1 MIKNYCIVGT
11 GSRAIEM
18 FAKDIVSE
26 YKDVACL
33 TGLCDINPG
42 RLEWAINEL
51 GVDIPCFTNFDNMLD
66 SVPCDV
72 VIVLTSDATH
82 DEFIIRAMKRGK
94 DVITEKPMTTDE
106 HKCRSILNTEKET
119 GSGYKGYI

>member
-1 MIKNYCIVGT
+1 MKRRRYIDQNYCIVGT

-66 SVPCDV
+66 NVPCDV
-72 VIVLTSDATH
+72 VIVLTMM
-82 DEFIIRAMKRGK
+82 R
-94 DVITEKPMTTDE
+94 PMMNL
-106 HKCRSILNTEKET
+106 S
-119 GSGYKGYI
+119 SGQ